1 MTVSKVLI
9 RTRPQIRLPYLS
21 VSAAPPF
28 APWFAV
34 PFPAAPVCAHWLPP
48 WRYLRRGIG
57 GDASAAHGRGAW
69 ARGARG
75 PQVSK
80 VSAAHRPGGGSRA
93 SRLGSSRA
101 VRGRAGG
108 RAGGCGRARTSRGR
122 RRSRPSLTPFAAQ
135 RHGGDT
141 RPKCAS
147 HRRRG
152 CQAAPYQTG
161 HSRRARCRSGR
172 VAAARQTRRPAA
184 ACCCTAHHRAEAVRR
199 SRHRAA
205 AVRRSRP
212 AAARAAAG

>member
-1 MTVSKVLI
+1 MD
-9 RTRPQIRLPYLS
+9 QIRLPYLS

-48 WRYLRRGIG
+48 WRYLRRGIR

-101 VRGRAGG
+101 VRKTGG
-108 RAGGCGRARTSRGR
+108 RAGMGARTSRGR

-135 RHGGDT
+135 RRGGDT
-141 RPKCAS
+141 RPRCAS
-147 HRRRG
+147 PRRRG
-152 CQAAPYQTG
+152 CRAAPYQTG

-172 VAAARQTRRPAA
+172 AAAVHQTRRPAA
-184 ACCCTAHHRAEAVRR
+184 ACCCTAHHRAAADRQ
-199 SRHRAA
+199 SRHQAE